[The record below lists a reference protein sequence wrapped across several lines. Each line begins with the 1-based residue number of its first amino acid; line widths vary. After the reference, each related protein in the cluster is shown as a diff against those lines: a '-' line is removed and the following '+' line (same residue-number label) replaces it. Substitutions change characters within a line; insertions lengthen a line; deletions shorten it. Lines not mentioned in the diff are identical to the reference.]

1 MARIEWSA
9 VGRGALAGVGLLAP
23 LALLVLLLER
33 SGISSGIQGG
43 IALLVAVAAFVLAG
57 GVAGQVA
64 TGAPRSNGLVAGA
77 GTLALWAV
85 LLLVIVLAAL
95 VVNLWFG
102 GDLVEGW
109 AGHLARAAFEVTL
122 ITGYVVLVLGFRVRG
137 RQDGQDER
145 DRDR

>member
-57 GVAGQVA
+57 AVAGQVA

-85 LLLVIVLAAL
+85 LLLVISLVRRALGSSSSGLGLPGYLIAFGAYLVLAA
-95 VVNLWFG
+95 G
-102 GDLVEGW
+102 CG
-109 AGHLARAAFEVTL
+109 
-122 ITGYVVLVLGFRVRG
+122 VLGGTIGARMTAR
-137 RQDGQDER
+137 DGE
-145 DRDR
+145 